1 MCIFSPVAAA
11 PTILSLNQLS
21 GTAVKVDWKHPSG
34 GAEVMFYVIHYSNS
48 VANMSVNVAQ
58 HPPFHNIMGLTTG
71 FTYTFSVE
79 AVSKH
84 LSGESQNL
92 SIRLCKCIYCPV
104 KCHKR
109 WCFCIQCPD

>member
-21 GTAVKVDWKHPSG
+21 GTAVKVDWNHPSG
-34 GAEVMFYVIHYSNS
+34 GAELMIYFLHYTNS
-48 VANMSVNVAQ
+48 VADMRSVNVPQ
-58 HPPFHNIMGLTTG
+58 SLTSHNITGLTTG
-71 FTYTFSVE
+71 LTYTFSVE

-92 SIRLCKCIYCPV
+92 SIRLCKCNTLPC
-104 KCHKR
+104 
-109 WCFCIQCPD
+109 